1 VLPPSDALPYWSIA
15 AAVAAL
21 VLAFILP
28 RLPAR
33 HASAPRGGRAVRL
46 ALIALAVA
54 LPLLGVGLRALS
66 GNPGT
71 PDSGP
76 AAASASADASADLPV
91 PREELVRH
99 LGRNPRDGRAW
110 VLLARMDFEADR
122 YDEAAAAY
130 QKGLTASAKVAA
142 DAGVWCEYADALGMT
157 QGGMLEGKP
166 RELVMRALAL
176 DPAHPKALE
185 MAGSAAYEQ
194 REFAAA
200 TAYWRQ
206 LLGQLSERSV
216 QYQELATAIDR
227 AERLDMVARGG
238 QEAPR

>member
-1 VLPPSDALPYWSIA
+1 MLPASDTFPYWTIA
-15 AAVAAL
+15 AAIV
-21 VLAFILP
+21 VLALAFALP
-28 RLPAR
+28 RLLAGR
-33 HASAPRGGRAVRL
+33 ASAPRGGPAL
-46 ALIALAVA
+46 KIALIALAIA
-54 LPLLGVGLRALS
+54 LPLLGVGLRTLADD
-66 GNPGT
+66 PAT
-71 PDSGP
+71 PDGAP
-76 AAASASADASADLPV
+76 TAASANAEPSGNVPV
-91 PREELVRH
+91 ARDELVRH
-99 LGRNPRDGRAW
+99 LARNPRDGRAW

-130 QKGLTASAKVAA
+130 QKALTASAKVAA
-142 DAGVWCEYADALGMT
+142 DAGVWCEYADALGMA

-206 LLGQLSERSV
+206 LLGQLPERSV
-216 QYQELATAIDR
+216 QYRELATAIDR
-227 AERLDMVARGG
+227 AERLNMVAGGG
-238 QEAPR
+238 QEALR